1 MIQLIKDHK
10 WALVFAFLVSVI
22 FVFPQ
27 VYFSFDHG
35 DAYQGIYISD
45 TDNEYSY
52 LARIREV
59 QDGHPSLGGV
69 LSQDGKGDP
78 YMQPPG
84 GEILVGYAGRI
95 LSLDL
100 NSTVLLAR
108 FIFPFLAFLAI
119 YAFVFLITKE
129 KLTALVAG
137 IAVFF
142 AEPLL
147 SRGTILSILHGQAQS
162 GFLDFYRPIHPQ
174 VSTTLYFLFLPFFW
188 LFINSVA
195 GLSSKKQWVFGA
207 FSTLILAF
215 SFYVYPYTWSI
226 IYSFLGVLCLIFI
239 FQKKWSEF
247 RKVIFVG
254 STAFLLGIGYFLNVY
269 QAMTHPYFQELVV
282 RFRYIGTHHLVLG
295 FLVPSMI
302 IIFLLFFPRRWK
314 ERFVF
319 CLSLVV
325 APLIAL
331 NQQIITGREFSSGH
345 YHWFYNQPTAVIFL
359 IIILFFQ
366 LGSWQEKLVFLRRI
380 NVKKIVAFLIISASL
395 YTGIFIQA
403 SSYRS
408 ADERI
413 ASDQRYGPV
422 ARWLSANA
430 HKDEVF
436 LADSY
441 QAEILSIYTP
451 LNPFYSISSYLYFS
465 ASNERVLNSLFVF
478 YRLDGVTAV
487 GARSLFLQ
495 KDERHLISKRIYGTY
510 YKNIAG
516 RADAIPD
523 EILLSFADKYK
534 EFLASPLDKI
544 FKTYNIKYVV
554 WDKRDYPDWDLGQY
568 QFLGKVY
575 EEGDF
580 AIFINKQL

>member
-1 MIQLIKDHK
+1 
-10 WALVFAFLVSVI
+10 
-22 FVFPQ
+22 
-27 VYFSFDHG
+27 
-35 DAYQGIYISD
+35 
-45 TDNEYSY
+45 
-52 LARIREV
+52 
-59 QDGHPSLGGV
+59 
-69 LSQDGKGDP
+69 
-78 YMQPPG
+78 
-84 GEILVGYAGRI
+84 
-95 LSLDL
+95 
-100 NSTVLLAR
+100 
-108 FIFPFLAFLAI
+108 
-119 YAFVFLITKE
+119 
-129 KLTALVAG
+129 
-137 IAVFF
+137 
-142 AEPLL
+142 
-147 SRGTILSILHGQAQS
+147 
-162 GFLDFYRPIHPQ
+162 
-174 VSTTLYFLFLPFFW
+174 
-188 LFINSVA
+188 
-195 GLSSKKQWVFGA
+195 
-207 FSTLILAF
+207 
-215 SFYVYPYTWSI
+215 
-226 IYSFLGVLCLIFI
+226 
-239 FQKKWSEF
+239 
-247 RKVIFVG
+247 
-254 STAFLLGIGYFLNVY
+254 
-269 QAMTHPYFQELVV
+269 
-282 RFRYIGTHHLVLG
+282 
-295 FLVPSMI
+295 
-302 IIFLLFFPRRWK
+302 
-314 ERFVF
+314 
-319 CLSLVV
+319 
-325 APLIAL
+325 
-331 NQQIITGREFSSGH
+331 
-345 YHWFYNQPTAVIFL
+345 
-359 IIILFFQ
+359 